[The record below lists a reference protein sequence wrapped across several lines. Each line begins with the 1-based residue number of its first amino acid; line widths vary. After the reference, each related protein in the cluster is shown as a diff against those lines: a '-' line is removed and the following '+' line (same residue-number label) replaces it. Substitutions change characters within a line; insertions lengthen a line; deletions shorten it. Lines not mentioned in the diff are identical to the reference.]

1 MLEQKIIFNHLVEKL
16 SIKTGCS
23 LSVSETFIRELFA
36 LISSTL
42 KETKTVK
49 IKHIGTFSIVEGT
62 SNLVDFIPDEEI
74 SQTINVPFAFFEPI
88 ELDADVTDDILSE
101 VDLIDDA
108 FEEKDIISND
118 ETENINVDESDV
130 EDENQIINTDL
141 DILDNVD
148 GCVDAVEADV
158 VSEDVIVENENE
170 NENVEVIEEE
180 SNKNDTKKNSLII
193 WLSFIIGICIGYV
206 LGCIYPYRINYN
218 NMDNIN
224 TVNVTSSE
232 SEIVV
237 DTLINLDSI
246 SSNVVNDAIVVT
258 DTISNKRFLTT
269 MAREHYGEMYF
280 WVYIYEE
287 NKNILGNPNH
297 IKPGTVVVIPPKSK
311 YNIDKNNEEYVRD
324 AKLKALQIYAPY
336 QKEK

>member
-23 LSVSETFIRELFA
+23 LSVSEAFIRELFV

-49 IKHIGTFSIVEGT
+49 IKHIGTFSVVEGT
-62 SNLVDFIPDEEI
+62 SSLVDFIPDEEI

-88 ELDADVTDDILSE
+88 ELDADVADDILSE

-148 GCVDAVEADV
+148 CCVDAVEVDEI
-158 VSEDVIVENENE
+158 SEDVIAENQNK
-170 NENVEVIEEE
+170 NVEVIEEE

-206 LGCIYPYRINYN
+206 LGCIYPYRINSN

-232 SEIVV
+232 SEIAV

>member
-1 MLEQKIIFNHLVEKL
+1 MLGQKIIFNHLVEKL

-23 LSVSETFIRELFA
+23 LSVSEAFIRELFV

-158 VSEDVIVENENE
+158 VSEDVIVENEN
-170 NENVEVIEEE
+170 VEVIEEE

-206 LGCIYPYRINYN
+206 LGCIYPYSINYN

-237 DTLINLDSI
+237 DTLINSDSI
-246 SSNVVNDAIVVT
+246 SSNVVNDAIVAIVVT